1 MLNLTSHE
9 GNTNHNEI
17 LFCAHWGGY
26 NKRQELTNAGEDTE
40 ELEHTRVHGW
50 WARQVVQPLEK
61 SLSILRK
68 LSLGLPYDLAIP
80 FTGIYSVEQKIHV
93 QTNTHM
99 QMFTAALFII
109 AKMGKQPT
117 VH

>member
-1 MLNLTSHE
+1 M
-9 GNTNHNEI
+9 
-17 LFCAHWGGY
+17 
-26 NKRQELTNAGEDTE
+26 
-40 ELEHTRVHGW
+40 
-50 WARQVVQPLEK
+50 VQLLEK

-80 FTGIYSVEQKIHV
+80 FTGTYSVEQKIHV

-109 AKMGKQPT
+109 ARMGKQPNSSLSEEGISEMWHIHT
-117 VH
+117 MGIPSIPKKEGSTDSCWNMDEP